1 MALSLGSVA
10 LKNVMRNKARAVLTV
25 LGTAMAIVTFLLVR
39 TCIWSFTMG
48 SENAQKDRIV
58 TRHKVSFVLPMPHRY
73 LEAVKQIPGVQ
84 KASFANWFGGKDPAH
99 ETEFFGNFA
108 VDKDYFVVANEMAI
122 EPAQLQAWQEDK
134 QGAIIGDALAKKLG
148 WKVGDTVH
156 LDSSIYPAT
165 SEDGLWTF
173 HINAIYTATQ
183 KSVDR
188 SSMMF
193 HWEYMNDAL
202 PEIRKDTIGWV
213 FSRVQPGASA
223 ADVGRAIDAHFDSED
238 TQTLSQDEKAFAAS
252 FLGGVSAVLTA
263 LDVVSIAILA
273 IMLLVLGNTIAM
285 GVRERTQEY
294 GVLRAIGFLPKH
306 LVLFIVGEAVL
317 TAALGGVVG
326 IALAYP
332 IVQEG
337 LGRFIE
343 ENMGSMIPYFR
354 IPVAATVAALF
365 LSMLLGLLASLLPAW
380 GASRIKVVNALRY
393 V

>member
-10 LKNVMRNKARAVLTV
+10 AKNVLRNKGRAVLTV
-25 LGTAMAIVTFLLVR
+25 LGTAMAIVTFILVR
-39 TCIWSFTMG
+39 TCIWAFTG
-48 SENAQKDRIV
+48 GADAAQKDRVV

-73 LEAVKQIPGVQ
+73 LDAVKQTPGV
-84 KASFANWFGGKDPAH
+84 KDAAFANWFGGKDPAH

-108 VDKDYFVVANEMAI
+108 VDEGYFVVANEMSI
-122 EPAQLQAWQEDK
+122 PPAQLTAWKEDK
-134 QGAIIGDALAKKLG
+134 QGAIIGDALAKKLN

-173 HINAIYTATQ
+173 HISGIYTATQ

-202 PEIRKDTIGWV
+202 PQNRKDTIGWV
-213 FSRVQPGASA
+213 MSRVQPGASA

-238 TQTLSQDEKAFAAS
+238 TQTLSQDERAFAAS
-252 FLGGVSAVLTA
+252 FLGGVSAVLSA
-263 LDVVSIAILA
+263 LDVVSVAILA
-273 IMLLVLGNTIAM
+273 IMALVLGNTIAM

-294 GVLRAIGFLPKH
+294 GVLRAIGFLPRH
-306 LVLFIVGEAVL
+306 LVTFIVGEAVV
-317 TAALGGVVG
+317 TAALGGLVG
-326 IALAYP
+326 IGLAYP

-337 LGRFIE
+337 LGRFLE

-354 IPVAATVAALF
+354 IPLTATVAALL
-365 LSMLLGLLASLLPAW
+365 LSILLGALASLIPAW
-380 GASRIKVVNALRY
+380 GASRIRVTNALRY